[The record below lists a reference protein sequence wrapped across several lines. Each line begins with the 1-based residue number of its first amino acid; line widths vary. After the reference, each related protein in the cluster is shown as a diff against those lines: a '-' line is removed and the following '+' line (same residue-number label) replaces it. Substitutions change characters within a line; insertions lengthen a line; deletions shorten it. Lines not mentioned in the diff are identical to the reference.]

1 MHRACNMLSIH
12 ALSMRCYANINPC
25 GVTVNLISA
34 YLCCD
39 KVDTES
45 RTEKAHKFTGKKNV
59 SSYLRTANDRLLH
72 KSAPCPVSRCNVYAK
87 RIYYAVNLL
96 TQVKQLRPY
105 WLQVYYLSHPAKRQL
120 PVENGLI
127 HTAILVREKCEAFYS
142 AISFINSGFVESNRD
157 ERRGWF
163 IRQQTT
169 TARYRSK
176 HFEIGN
182 HRLWADKFRVSFSQR
197 CRDHRERCW
206 LGMGC
211 MWRRILRFVCCSGNA
226 LYRRSPIL
234 GLARPLQRLE
244 SKHRYKICFRF
255 VVYPS
260 DMLANIF
267 SQVNLSNSL

>member
-1 MHRACNMLSIH
+1 MQISTLVVWPSTWYQLLSV
-12 ALSMRCYANINPC
+12 ATR
-25 GVTVNLISA
+25 LILDQGRKKLTNSQ
-34 YLCCD
+34 
-39 KVDTES
+39 E
-45 RTEKAHKFTGKKNV
+45 KKNV

-72 KSAPCPVSRCNVYAK
+72 KSAPCPVSRRNVSAK
-87 RIYYAVNLL
+87 RIYFAVNLL

-105 WLQVYYLSHPAKRQL
+105 WLQVYYFSHPAKRQL

-127 HTAILVREKCEAFYS
+127 HTAILVREKCEAFSS

-197 CRDHRERCW
+197 CRDHRERC
-206 LGMGC
+206 
-211 MWRRILRFVCCSGNA
+211 
-226 LYRRSPIL
+226 
-234 GLARPLQRLE
+234 
-244 SKHRYKICFRF
+244 
-255 VVYPS
+255 
-260 DMLANIF
+260 
-267 SQVNLSNSL
+267 